1 MEFFLRHKEDIAILL
16 ARLVLGALFFLQGYD
31 KVFRLGLKATGD
43 SVENAMHQ
51 TGLPAGFVRGITVI
65 SSLAELICGLLLLA
79 GLFVYP
85 ALTIL
90 GLDILLVVFAMGL
103 REPLWDMRYVW
114 PRLILILLL
123 FFVHESYDHFSL
135 DYFLFGNEAIPAVSI
150 R

>member
-31 KVFRLGLKATGD
+31 KVFRLGLKRTED
-43 SVENAMHQ
+43 SVESALRG
-51 TGLPAGFVRGITVI
+51 TFLPSGLVRFITVF
-65 SSLAELICGLLLLA
+65 SSMAELIGGLLMLA

-85 ALTIL
+85 ALALL
-90 GLDILLVVFAMGL
+90 GLDILLVVVAMGL

-114 PRLILILLL
+114 PRLILVLLL

-135 DYFLFGNEAIPAVSI
+135 DYFFFGRDAAPAVSI
-150 R
+150 P